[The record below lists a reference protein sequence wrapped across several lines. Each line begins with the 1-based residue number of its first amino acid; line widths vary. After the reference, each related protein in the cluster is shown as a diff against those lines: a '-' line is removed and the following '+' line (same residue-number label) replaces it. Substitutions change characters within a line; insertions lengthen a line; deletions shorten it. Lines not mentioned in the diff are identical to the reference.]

1 VTVDAQLSPVAPAV
15 AATTGALVIDSRP
28 IGATVF
34 VDGQA
39 IGVTPLSLP
48 ALEPGTRRIRLQLE
62 GFNPWVTTAQVQAGT
77 RTRVAASLE
86 RGIPE

>member
-1 VTVDAQLSPVAPAV
+1 VEAQLSPSTPAAA
-15 AATTGALVIDSRP
+15 AATTGALVIESRP
-28 IGATVF
+28 VGATVF
-34 VDGQA
+34 MDGQA

-48 ALEPGTRRIRLQLE
+48 DQAPGTRRIRLQLD
-62 GFNPWVTTAQVQAGT
+62 GFNPWVTTALVQAGA